1 MASGSAKF
9 MRFGAASIKSKMT
22 AFAFVATLVP
32 TLTIG
37 WLYYDNHR
45 DLLEESV
52 SQRLTNTAE
61 NLSGELGRWVLERQ
75 HEQRVFAASY
85 VVAENLPSALVGDD
99 AAAQRI
105 GDYLHSV
112 ATMVP
117 DLDALAVAD
126 PHGRVVATSHPDG
139 DWAIPDQWFERLAS
153 GSQALGQ
160 PYFDAG
166 HERFLLPLG
175 TQLTDLEQRAAGILI
190 ARLHLER
197 VSGVLRAAGQAA
209 ESAYLI
215 DATGRVAAVGRVP
228 PVSLNDQLSS
238 KLMQRLQPA
247 RIASFWHDDG
257 VETVGTIAPV
267 GGTDWSII
275 VEQPSELAFA
285 IINEL
290 ERLILGLGLLFVIG
304 MSLIA
309 YVFAH
314 GLAAP
319 LKRLTEGAAKVADG
333 DLGVELPVQGRDE
346 IAYLTRVFGKMVKRL
361 NAGRAA
367 LDRSNSRLRARNQTL
382 KVLSSTDPL
391 TGLYNRQHL
400 NSRLGDLLE
409 VSRERGESFA
419 LLMMDLDHFK
429 RLNDRHGH
437 LAGDEALKLIADE
450 LRAILRDDDYAA
462 RFGGEEFLVLLPL
475 VDEKT
480 AILVAER
487 LRSGIEK
494 HPIDLRGNR
503 VRLTLSIGVAVFPE
517 AGTDADALIQAAD
530 HALYQAKSAGRN
542 RTVSFSEKEIPA
554 LFEPK
559 KESAG

>member
-1 MASGSAKF
+1 MASGSAKSI
-9 MRFGAASIKSKMT
+9 RFGVASIKSKMT

-37 WLYYDNHR
+37 WLYYANHR
-45 DLLEESV
+45 DLLAESV
-52 SQRLTNTAE
+52 SQRLTNTAD
-61 NLSGELGRWVLERQ
+61 NLSGEIGRWMLERQ

-85 VVAENLPSALVGDD
+85 VVAENLPAALVGDGS
-99 AAAQRI
+99 AAERI
-105 GDYLHSV
+105 GNYLHSV

-126 PHGRVVATSHPDG
+126 PNGVIVVTSHADG
-139 DWAIPDQWFERLAS
+139 DWPVPDGWFERLA
-153 GSQALGQ
+153 GGDQALGR
-160 PYFDAG
+160 PYADAAG
-166 HERFLLPLG
+166 ERFLLPLG
-175 TQLTDLEQRAAGILI
+175 TQLTDLEQRPAGMLI
-190 ARLHLER
+190 ARLHLQR
-197 VSGVLRAAGQAA
+197 VAGVLRAVGQSA
-209 ESAYLI
+209 EAAYLI
-215 DATGRVAAVGRVP
+215 DGTGRVAAVGRAPNVA
-228 PVSLNDQLSS
+228 LNDQLSS
-238 KLMQRLQPA
+238 KLMGRLQPG
-247 RIASFWHDDG
+247 RIATFWHDDG

-267 GGTDWSII
+267 AGTDWSII

-285 IINEL
+285 IINDL
-290 ERLILGLGLLFVIG
+290 ERLIVGLGLLFVVG

-309 YVFAH
+309 YVFSH
-314 GLAAP
+314 GLTAP
-319 LKRLTEGAAKVADG
+319 LKRLTDGAARVANG

-367 LDRSNSRLRARNQTL
+367 LDRSNSRLRSRNETL

-400 NSRLGDLLE
+400 NARLEELLE
-409 VSRERGESFA
+409 ISRERGESFA

-437 LAGDEALKLIADE
+437 LAGDEALKLIAGE

-475 VDEKT
+475 VNEKT
-480 AILVAER
+480 ALVVAER

-494 HPIDLRGNR
+494 HPIELRGNR

-542 RTVSFSEKEIPA
+542 RTVSFSEMKTPV
-554 LFEPK
+554 LLEPK